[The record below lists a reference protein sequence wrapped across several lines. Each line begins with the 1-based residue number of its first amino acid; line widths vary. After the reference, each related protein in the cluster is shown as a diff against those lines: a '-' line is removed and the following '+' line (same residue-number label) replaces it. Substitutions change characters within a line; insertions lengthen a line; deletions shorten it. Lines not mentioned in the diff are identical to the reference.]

1 MGKNGVVKMKVFVYT
16 KEPKPKKVA
25 VISDVTKVCEYKELN
40 TLCVET
46 SSGFALTYDTRL
58 VKTTIY
64 QN

>member
-1 MGKNGVVKMKVFVYT
+1 MKVFVYT
-16 KEPKPKKVA
+16 KEPKPRKVA
-25 VISDVTKVCEYKELN
+25 IISDVVRVSEWKEVS

-46 SSGFALTYDTRL
+46 SSGFSISYDTKM